1 MSSNAPPLNAYAYNR
16 DEYSRDAKSFGFSRP
31 SPRSSA
37 YLEALDL
44 EHGAYTY
51 TTPPSAY
58 AAARAVRQ
66 PQPWRRWLLPGAIVV
81 PIVLLLLPMLLAG
94 LNAGPGGLRLSRYQN
109 PLWAGVALVTGATDT
124 AAKAAEAPKAP
135 PPKAEAAPAGNRPA
149 VAHHTADYN
158 LVAPPSIS
166 AAAIDAVLASFNSPA
181 LGTGAAFYD
190 LGVKYGIDP
199 AYALA
204 FYIHESAAGTK
215 GVARFTH
222 SIGNIRTT
230 PGYKDYEGYRSYD
243 TYEQGIEDWYKLIK
257 ELYVEGWGLRTPT
270 AIIQRYAPWGD
281 NNNPDIYAANVMQL
295 VDSWQ
300 EK

>member
-1 MSSNAPPLNAYAYNR
+1 MSSNAPSVSAYG
-16 DEYSRDAKSFGFSRP
+16 YSRDAESRGFGRP
-31 SPRSSA
+31 PAGSSL
-37 YLEALDL
+37 YRDALDL
-44 EHGAYTY
+44 EHGASYTY

-58 AAARAVRQ
+58 AAARAARQ
-66 PQPWRRWLLPGAIVV
+66 PQPWRRWLLPGAVIV
-81 PIVLLLLPMLLAG
+81 PILFVLLPMLAAG
-94 LNAGPGGLRLSRYQN
+94 LTAAPGLRLSRYQN
-109 PLWAGVALVTGATDT
+109 PLVAGAAIVSNLTGAT
-124 AAKAAEAPKAP
+124 AQAAEEPKAPAPKAP
-135 PPKAEAAPAGNRPA
+135 AAPAGERPA
-149 VAHHTADYN
+149 VAHRTGDYN

-166 AAAIDAVLASFNSPA
+166 AAAIDAVLASFSSPA
-181 LGTGAAFYD
+181 AGTGAAFYD

-243 TYEQGIEDWYKLIK
+243 SYEQGIEDWYKLIK
-257 ELYVEGWGLRTPT
+257 ELYVDGWGLRTPT

-300 EK
+300 GQ

>member
-1 MSSNAPPLNAYAYNR
+1 M
-16 DEYSRDAKSFGFSRP
+16 
-31 SPRSSA
+31 
-37 YLEALDL
+37 
-44 EHGAYTY
+44 
-51 TTPPSAY
+51 
-58 AAARAVRQ
+58 
-66 PQPWRRWLLPGAIVV
+66 
-81 PIVLLLLPMLLAG
+81 
-94 LNAGPGGLRLSRYQN
+94 
-109 PLWAGVALVTGATDT
+109 
-124 AAKAAEAPKAP
+124 
-135 PPKAEAAPAGNRPA
+135 
-149 VAHHTADYN
+149 
-158 LVAPPSIS
+158 
-166 AAAIDAVLASFNSPA
+166 
-181 LGTGAAFYD
+181 AFYD

-243 TYEQGIEDWYKLIK
+243 SYEQGIEDWYKLIK